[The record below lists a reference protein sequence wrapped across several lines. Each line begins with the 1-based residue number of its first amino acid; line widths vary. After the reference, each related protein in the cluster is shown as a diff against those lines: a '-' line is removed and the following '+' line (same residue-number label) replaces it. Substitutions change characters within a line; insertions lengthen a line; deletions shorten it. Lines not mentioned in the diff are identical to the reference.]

1 MYYLHKIINYSI
13 FAELPSKIFVNQMSS
28 DARAAGNEGGDEG
41 DYDEDDEDNRHGIYF
56 INNAPNIIL

>member
-1 MYYLHKIINYSI
+1 
-13 FAELPSKIFVNQMSS
+13 MSS